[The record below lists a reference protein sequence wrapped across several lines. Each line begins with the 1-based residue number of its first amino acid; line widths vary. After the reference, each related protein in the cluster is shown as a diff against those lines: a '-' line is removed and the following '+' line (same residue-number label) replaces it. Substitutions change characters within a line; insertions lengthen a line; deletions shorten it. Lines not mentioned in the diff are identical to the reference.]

1 MKKLLP
7 MMLLLIVISACKK
20 EKQGDYSESI
30 TMGEKWGIKIGST
43 QAEVYAQLQKAGSTL
58 DFQNVA
64 IYGRKPYST
73 PEKVAEI
80 IPFYYALT
88 IYSNSGTLDRVVFL
102 FSADKIQ
109 EIATGSGLTTGVA
122 KWPDGAA
129 DDTAI
134 KVDDPV
140 SAIGAKL
147 LKIHQLPAYASYG
160 FVLSDKPLN
169 KPYDVDL
176 NNYNDWQFVFSDF
189 VSSSVSGT
197 STVKL
202 HFNAG
207 RLERMDHDYREAQIF
222 N

>member
-7 MMLLLIVISACKK
+7 MMLLLIVVSACKK

-102 FSADKIQ
+102 FSADKVQ

-202 HFNAG
+202 HFNKG